1 MENSND
7 QLVKKV
13 LYWGIPAVILLIL
26 IALLIVELTSDSK
39 VGQKAEQLT
48 EETVI
53 QSTAENLAKTQ
64 ESATNVMT
72 DTDET
77 PAVEKSFEQTP
88 VAESSDLPQQ
98 KIDANP
104 ADENSYIVEEGDSL
118 WKIAQKK
125 DVLGD
130 PWKWKTILIQ
140 NRDKINYTIVSEETG
155 QWKVMV
161 DAGKKLL
168 IKPRETSNAKV
179 SFDRSRKKKFAL
191 QLLSMNTDQ
200 LEKAVDIVKFLI
212 KDGYYAYLYR
222 TREKIKTSRGV
233 SQYFYRIRVGFFE
246 TENEALNVGRE
257 IVNRYWDLNIFSN
270 DYWAVL
276 PSYREL
282 NGELIDFGIQR
293 NKPWI
298 IQLSQTDSREDAIHD
313 LSRIGNLVDFSY
325 ISQKKKQEGG
335 HFYRTRV
342 GFFETQQEAY
352 DMLGKIKES
361 IKKPFAEAK
370 VIELRHVMESA
381 PGQSTGETKL
391 SKIKSAE

>member
-1 MENSND
+1 M
-7 QLVKKV
+7 
-13 LYWGIPAVILLIL
+13 I
-26 IALLIVELTSDSK
+26 
-39 VGQKAEQLT
+39 
-48 EETVI
+48 
-53 QSTAENLAKTQ
+53 
-64 ESATNVMT
+64 T
-72 DTDET
+72 DTDE
-77 PAVEKSFEQTP
+77 PP
-88 VAESSDLPQQ
+88 VVGESLDQQSAESSSNEPEI
-98 KIDANP
+98 KASP

-125 DVLGD
+125 NVLDD

-161 DAGKKLL
+161 DAGKKLV
-168 IKPRETSNAKV
+168 IKGKDTSTAKV

-222 TREKIKTSRGV
+222 TREKIKTSRGI

-246 TENEALNVGRE
+246 TENEALNIGRE
-257 IVNRYWDLNIFSN
+257 IINRYWDLSMFSN

-298 IQLSQTDSREDAIHD
+298 IQLAQTSSREDAIHG
-313 LSRIGNLVDFSY
+313 LSKISSLVDFSY
-325 ISQKKKQEGG
+325 ISQKKKPEGG
-335 HFYRTRV
+335 HLYRTRV
-342 GFFETQQEAY
+342 GFFETRNEANKI
-352 DMLGKIKES
+352 LSKIKS
-361 IKKPFAEAK
+361 SAKQSYANAK
-370 VIELRHVMESA
+370 VMELRHVMESA
-381 PGQSTGETKL
+381 PGQATGETKL
-391 SKIKSAE
+391 SQIKAAE

>member
-1 MENSND
+1 MENTND

-13 LYWGIPAVILLIL
+13 LYWGVPGVILLIL
-26 IALLIVELTSDSK
+26 IVLLVVELTSDSN
-39 VGQKAEQLT
+39 VGKKSDQLT
-48 EETVI
+48 EENVI
-53 QSTAENLAKTQ
+53 QATADTEENIQ
-64 ESATNVMT
+64 NDGSEMIT
-72 DTDET
+72 DTDNSPVTGES
-77 PAVEKSFEQTP
+77 VEPQAAT
-88 VAESSDLPQQ
+88 DLENDSKVQASPG
-98 KIDANP
+98 
-104 ADENSYIVEEGDSL
+104 DENSYIVEEGDSL

-125 DVLGD
+125 NVLGD

-161 DAGKKLL
+161 DAGKKLV
-168 IKPRETSNAKV
+168 IKEKDTSTAKV

-222 TREKIKTSRGV
+222 TREKIKTSKGI

-246 TENEALNVGRE
+246 TENEALNIGRE
-257 IVNRYWDLNIFSN
+257 IINRYWDLTIFSN

-298 IQLSQTDSREDAIHD
+298 IQLSQTASREDAIHG
-313 LSRIGNLVDFSY
+313 LSKISSLVDFSY
-325 ISQKKKQEGG
+325 ISQKKKPEGG
-335 HFYRTRV
+335 HSYRTRI
-342 GFFETQQEAY
+342 GFFETSQEAY
-352 DMLGKIKES
+352 DTLAKIKNAA
-361 IKKPFAEAK
+361 KKSFAKAR
-370 VIELRHVMESA
+370 VMELRHVMESA
-381 PGQSTGETKL
+381 PGQATGETKI
-391 SKIKSAE
+391 SQIKTAE

>member
-1 MENSND
+1 MENNND

-13 LYWGIPAVILLIL
+13 LYWGVPAAILLV
-26 IALLIVELTSDSK
+26 LIVLLFAELTSDSNI
-39 VGQKAEQLT
+39 GQKPEQLA

-53 QSTAENLAKTQ
+53 QPTAENETELQSTANDEVVEESDEAVAEEPIDQLSAK
-64 ESATNVMT
+64 
-72 DTDET
+72 DET
-77 PAVEKSFEQTP
+77 NSQDKS
-88 VAESSDLPQQ
+88 ES
-98 KIDANP
+98 NP

-125 DVLGD
+125 AVLGD

-140 NRDKINYTIVSEETG
+140 NKDKINYTIVSEETG

-161 DAGKKLL
+161 DAGKKLV
-168 IKPRETSNAKV
+168 IKPKETSTANV

-222 TREKIKTSRGV
+222 TREKIKTSRGI

-246 TENEALNVGRE
+246 TENEALNIGRE
-257 IVNRYWDLNIFSN
+257 IINRYWDLNIFSN

-298 IQLSQTDSREDAIHD
+298 IQLAQTSSREDAIHN
-313 LSRIGNLVDFSY
+313 LSRISSLVDFSY
-325 ISQKKKQEGG
+325 ISQKKNQDGT
-335 HFYRTRV
+335 HLYRTRV
-342 GFFETQQEAY
+342 GFYETRQEANTA
-352 DMLGKIKES
+352 LEKIKTTT
-361 IKKPFAEAK
+361 KKSFSDAK
-370 VIELRHVMESA
+370 VLELRHVMESA

-391 SKIKSAE
+391 SQIKQAQ